1 MKNYPLTVNQMERAD
16 ENAIA
21 SVISADQL
29 MEAAGMCV
37 FTEISNSGS
46 VIIISKSGKFNNIFN
61 YLADK
66 MKQTLEV

>member
-37 FTEISNSGS
+37 FTEISNSG
-46 VIIISKSGKFNNIFN
+46 
-61 YLADK
+61 
-66 MKQTLEV
+66 